1 VTHADNE
8 RRRYSV
14 HDFAQHTFIGTSIS
28 AASQPPSFPI
38 KGLKRDSED
47 EDDDDED
54 DEDDPWDVEMEL
66 SQPNQIPSGDT
77 QRELSMMLSRHAT
90 QDVAR
95 LRTFNT
101 FLDSPNVLATYRPS
115 PSSSPLTN
123 EETARIFC
131 HFVHVTGP
139 CISIFERQAS
149 NLSISFHNS
158 PVPQFPKTLWTYT
171 LPSMA
176 LSHPPLMHAVLA
188 LSSLHIAKLQQTSDA
203 PSMKHFMYALRRV
216 SKLIGLPKR
225 RNEIPTLAATLL
237 IGFYEI
243 LLADHSKWNIHLK
256 GASILVMEI
265 DFAGMTRRL
274 RRMRAEARE
283 RTAHTSAFSYED
295 YVTIAGVPETLLPDK
310 DWEVDEG
317 LIKQLTGLPVNYDN
331 QWQARTN
338 MPVPTH
344 DLSAKDIED
353 YKVKSDLFWWYCKQD
368 VFQSMVSGNRLLMPY
383 EHWIYCPPR
392 GPIGKLETTYATM
405 DYLCLLMAR
414 LTDFGGKDQLRK
426 RKVVAAQG
434 GQWRPPPNFFGPGNP
449 PAEPPPPKPPA
460 SQAVPTDRPASTP
473 AHRTPGH
480 GISDQY
486 RPPSM
491 SAPTQ
496 PTSLPPPSQAQ
507 PRGQAPTTSGGPMYG
522 MMPPPTGP
530 IQMHSAFHVMSAN
543 IHDTGYIHPAP
554 YPSSQTPSQPSDND
568 LSAATA
574 NALQEH
580 ASITAAFDLFH
591 RLLSNPEYAPL
602 TPDTTPPVFTP
613 FGAALQYR
621 TYPISCIWAFYHVG
635 RILLHRLHPHMPPAA
650 MVSAG
655 VSAHLTRNDAQTV
668 GRICAG
674 LYLASAYSLQ
684 NANLNPSL
692 GSALMESSFSLFFAA
707 IQFQDATQREW
718 TISKLRDVARIAG
731 WQSGAA
737 IAAGCEVCWERMG
750 EAGKGPKYVPKMDRG
765 SKDER
770 IAGRVRRGEASGER
784 GAGWGSGV
792 KAEGLGRAQAGVEN
806 DLKEEVPDLSINH
819 DRRFINVNANARVH
833 WALGILGM
841 EDDMARLDLDKA

>member
-1 VTHADNE
+1 
-8 RRRYSV
+8 
-14 HDFAQHTFIGTSIS
+14 
-28 AASQPPSFPI
+28 
-38 KGLKRDSED
+38 
-47 EDDDDED
+47 
-54 DEDDPWDVEMEL
+54 MEI
-66 SQPNQIPSGDT
+66 SQPNETFSGDT
-77 QRELSMMLSRHAT
+77 QRKLSMMLSRHAT

-149 NLSISFHNS
+149 NSSISFHNS
-158 PVPQFPKTLWTYT
+158 PIPQFPKTLWTYT
-171 LPSMA
+171 FPSMA
-176 LSHPPLMHAVLA
+176 LSHPPLMHAILA

-203 PSMKHFMYALRRV
+203 PSMKHFTYALRRV

-225 RNEIPTLAATLL
+225 RNEVPTLAATLL

-243 LLADHSKWNIHLK
+243 LLADHSKWNIHLR

-283 RTAHTSAFSYED
+283 RTANTPAFSYED
-295 YVTIAGVPETLLPDK
+295 YIKIAGIPETLLPDK

-317 LIKQLTGLPVNYDN
+317 LIQQLTGLPVSYDN
-331 QWQARTN
+331 QWQPRTN
-338 MPVPTH
+338 TPAPAC

-353 YKVKSDLFWWYCKQD
+353 YKVKSDLYWWYCKQD

-414 LTDFGGKDQLRK
+414 LADFGGKDQLRK
-426 RKVVAAQG
+426 RKVIAAQG

-449 PAEPPPPKPPA
+449 PAGPPPPKPPA
-460 SQAVPTDRPASTP
+460 GEAAPTNRPASTP

-480 GISDQY
+480 GILGQN
-486 RPPSM
+486 RPPST

-496 PTSLPPPSQAQ
+496 PTSLPPQSQSQ
-507 PRGQAPTTSGGPMYG
+507 LRGQAPATPSGPMYG

-530 IQMHSAFHVMSAN
+530 IQMHSAFHAMSAN
-543 IHDTGYIHPAP
+543 IHDTGYVHSAP
-554 YPSSQTPSQPSDND
+554 YPSPQAPSQQPSKDD

-580 ASITAAFDLFH
+580 AAITAAFDLFH

-602 TPDTTPPVFTP
+602 TPDTTPPIFTP

-674 LYLASAYSLQ
+674 LHLTSSYSLQ

-707 IQFQDATQREW
+707 IQFQDAAQRDW
-718 TISKLRDVARIAG
+718 TISKLLDVARIAG
-731 WQSGAA
+731 WQSSAA
-737 IAAGCEVCWERMG
+737 IAAGCEVCWQRMG

-765 SKDER
+765 NKDER
-770 IAGRVRRGEASGER
+770 LVGRARLGEASGER
-784 GAGWGSGV
+784 GVGWGSTV
-792 KAEGLGRAQAGVEN
+792 KAEGLGTARAGVGD
-806 DLKEEVPDLSINH
+806 DLKEEVPDASITY
-819 DRRFINVNANARVH
+819 DRRFIGVNANARVH

-841 EDDMARLDLDKA
+841 EDDMAKLDLDKA

>member
-1 VTHADNE
+1 
-8 RRRYSV
+8 
-14 HDFAQHTFIGTSIS
+14 
-28 AASQPPSFPI
+28 
-38 KGLKRDSED
+38 
-47 EDDDDED
+47 
-54 DEDDPWDVEMEL
+54 MEI

-101 FLDSPNVLATYRPS
+101 FLDRPNVLATYRPS
-115 PSSSPLTN
+115 PSSSPLTS

-139 CISIFERQAS
+139 CISIFERQAPNS
-149 NLSISFHNS
+149 SISFHNS
-158 PVPQFPKTLWTYT
+158 PIPQFPKTLWTYT

-176 LSHPPLMHAVLA
+176 LGHPPLMHAILA

-203 PSMKHFMYALRRV
+203 PSMKHFTYALRRI

-243 LLADHSKWNIHLK
+243 LLADHSKWNIHLN

-265 DFAGMTRRL
+265 DFASMTRRL

-283 RTAHTSAFSYED
+283 RTAHTPAFSYED
-295 YVTIAGVPETLLPDK
+295 YIRIAGVPETLLPDK

-317 LIKQLTGLPVNYDN
+317 LVRQLTGLPVSYDN
-331 QWQARTN
+331 QWQAKTN
-338 MPVPTH
+338 TPVPTR
-344 DLSAKDIED
+344 DLSAKDVED
-353 YKVKSDLFWWYCKQD
+353 YKVQSDLYWWYCKQD
-368 VFQSMVSGNRLLMPY
+368 IFQSMVSGNRLLMPY
-383 EHWIYCPPR
+383 EQWIYCPPR
-392 GPIGKLETTYATM
+392 GPIAKLETTYATM

-449 PAEPPPPKPPA
+449 PAGPPPSNPPA
-460 SQAVPTDRPASTP
+460 SKAAPTNRPASTP
-473 AHRTPGH
+473 AHRMPGDGVASQH
-480 GISDQY
+480 

-496 PTSLPPPSQAQ
+496 PTSMPPPSQSQ
-507 PRGQAPTTSGGPMYG
+507 SQSQSRGQAPNTSAGPMYG

-530 IQMHSAFHVMSAN
+530 VQMHSAFHAMSAN
-543 IHDTGYIHPAP
+543 IHDTAYIRSAP
-554 YPSSQTPSQPSDND
+554 PQTPGQPSDND

-602 TPDTTPPVFTP
+602 TPDTTPPIFTP

-655 VSAHLTRNDAQTV
+655 VSARLTHNDAQTV

-674 LYLASAYSLQ
+674 LYLTSSYSLQ

-718 TISKLRDVARIAG
+718 TISKLQDIARTTG
-731 WQSGAA
+731 WQTGAA

-750 EAGKGPKYVPKMDRG
+750 AAGKGPKYVPKMDRG
-765 SKDER
+765 NKDER
-770 IAGRVRRGEASGER
+770 LSGRMRMGEASGER
-784 GAGWGSGV
+784 GVGWGAE
-792 KAEGLGRAQAGVEN
+792 KAEGLGRARAGVG
-806 DLKEEVPDLSINH
+806 DDVKEEEPNPLISH
-819 DRRFINVNANARVH
+819 DRRFINVNANVRVH
-833 WALGILGM
+833 WALGVLGV
-841 EDDMARLDLDKA
+841 EDDMARLDLDKV